1 MHQSVRKRVNALHL
15 FSTHVRTAQIAY
27 ERLSSED
34 YVCELI
40 LLHYLVLVLCIG
52 MVNNNVFVKIC
63 LVDDLF
69 VTACCFFLEKT
80 G

>member
-1 MHQSVRKRVNALHL
+1 MYQSVRKRVNALHL

-52 MVNNNVFVKIC
+52 NVFVKIC